1 MQIFTISGK
10 AGVGKDYFAKVLA
23 DCFRLDGRRVLIA
36 HYADLLKYILHQ
48 YCDWNGKKDEYG
60 RQLLQYVGTNIFR
73 KKVDEDYWVDFLIL
87 ILQILGSRW
96 DVVIIPDARFPNE
109 IAKMAQMFHTRSIL
123 VQRDFESAL
132 NRTEASHE
140 SETALDGFD
149 FDFYI
154 DNDGDSVRLYQQ
166 AQFVVNMHLL

>member
-1 MQIFTISGK
+1 MQVFTISGK
-10 AGVGKDYFAKVLA
+10 AGVGKDYFADVLA
-23 DCFRLDGRRVLIA
+23 DCFKRDRRRILIT
-36 HYADLLKYILHQ
+36 HYADLLKYILRQ
-48 YCDWNGKKDEYG
+48 YCDWDGQKDEHG

-73 KKVDEDYWVDFLIL
+73 NKVDENYWVDFLISM
-87 ILQILGSRW
+87 LQTLGSWW

-109 IAKMAQMFHTRSIL
+109 ITRMAQAFPTRSIL
-123 VQRDFESAL
+123 VQREFESAL
-132 NRTEASHE
+132 SRAEASHE

-154 DNDGDSVRLYQQ
+154 DNDGDSAHLYQQ